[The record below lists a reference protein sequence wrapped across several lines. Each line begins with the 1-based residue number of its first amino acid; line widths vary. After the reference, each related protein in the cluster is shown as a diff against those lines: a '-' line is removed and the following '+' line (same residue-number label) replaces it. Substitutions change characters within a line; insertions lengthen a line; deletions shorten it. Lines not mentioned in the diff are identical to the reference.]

1 MGSKFSQS
9 NNEEMKIEPQ
19 NWGSYEYENSKK
31 FNKFEG
37 TTYSSSQ
44 NEQTQDN
51 TDISVNQT
59 RSENRTEIETEKN
72 IPKLFPFKFEWKGL
86 GTTVI
91 LTGSFL
97 ENWTIYKPMVKN
109 LETETFETVEYL
121 TKSKHYFKF
130 IVDNKWVCSSK
141 YQTIIDNTNNQNNFI
156 DLTNYVPPEDL
167 IKREEIK
174 KGEIK
179 IKHHRSKVI
188 ILDKN
193 AIKKKDYNCKYP
205 LINELNSS
213 APCII
218 EHYLPSFNINYISN
232 QNNIKNITKKK
243 YLKYNDKSTLTENTT
258 YKKILVCP
266 HEKLMHFCENITNIK
281 NEKKR
286 YIKACTT
293 VRNKHKYLTVVYYK
307 PIKSEKKNSL

>member
-1 MGSKFSQS
+1 MGSKFSKSS
-9 NNEEMKIEPQ
+9 NHEMKIEPQ
-19 NWGSYEYENSKK
+19 YWSSNDYENSHACKK
-31 FNKFEG
+31 FDYE
-37 TTYSSSQ
+37 TYSSSQ
-44 NEQTQDN
+44 NDQTKDN
-51 TDISVNQT
+51 TEISSNQVKLIKK
-59 RSENRTEIETEKN
+59 TEIETEKE
-72 IPKLFPFKFEWKGL
+72 KLFPYKFEYKGL
-86 GTTVI
+86 GSSVI

-97 ENWTIYKPMVKN
+97 ENWTKYEPMVKN
-109 LETETFETVEYL
+109 SETEIFEKVEYL
-121 TKSKHYFKF
+121 TKTKHYFKF
-130 IVDNKWVCSSK
+130 IVDNKWVCSNQ
-141 YQTIIDNTNNQNNFI
+141 YQIITDNSNNQNNFI

-167 IKREEIK
+167 IRREEIK